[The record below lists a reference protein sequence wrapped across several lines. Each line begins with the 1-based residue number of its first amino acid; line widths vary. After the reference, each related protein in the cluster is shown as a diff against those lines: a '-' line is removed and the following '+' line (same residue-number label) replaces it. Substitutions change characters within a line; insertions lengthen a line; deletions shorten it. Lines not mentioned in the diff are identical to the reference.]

1 MESAVLES
9 SAQQPETMTQP
20 VSAAIAPLTT
30 AFYRTAMDRI
40 RQQAA
45 AANLD
50 GMLLLDSNNL
60 TYATGFFHRA
70 NERPMGVYI
79 PVAGEPVLL
88 MPHLEK
94 ENAEANWIQD
104 IRTYPEF
111 PGHVHP
117 VLWML
122 REIGTPRVGVDTLEG
137 RLLRD
142 ASAEF
147 PGLELSDIVTRQRF
161 VKTPEELALVRA
173 AAGYA
178 DACLDH
184 MRRHI
189 AEIVAGGGTEIDIMH
204 AGVGAAAAK
213 LKSELGQAF
222 DGTEL
227 SVGGSV
233 HSGPRGA
240 LPHGQTTAR
249 RPQPGDTIIAGIG
262 ATVGGY
268 HAESGAT
275 FVYGEPVRDTLK
287 CLKAAAAA
295 DAAGIAALKPGA
307 RCEDVNIA
315 ALAEIEA
322 AGFGAFIRHRIGH
335 GMGVQG
341 HEGPWLAPGDRTL
354 VAEGMVFSN
363 EPGIYRPEIDGYRTI
378 NTMIVGA
385 DGVEVPSRFQSNFD
399 IEQRI
404 ITP

>member
-1 MESAVLES
+1 MSLATGSAERM
-9 SAQQPETMTQP
+9 QPMA
-20 VSAAIAPLTT
+20 AAIAPLTE
-30 AFYRTAMDRI
+30 AFYRTTMDRT
-40 RQQAA
+40 RAKAA
-45 AANLD
+45 AAGLD
-50 GMLLLDSNNL
+50 GLLLLDSNNL

-70 NERPMGVYI
+70 NERPMAVYI
-79 PVAGEPVLL
+79 PVDGDPVLL

-94 ENAEANWIQD
+94 ENAEANWIRD
-104 IRTYPEF
+104 IRTYPEY

-122 REIGTPRVGVDTLEG
+122 RETDAQHIGIDQIDG
-137 RLLRD
+137 RLFREV
-142 ASAEF
+142 SAEF
-147 PGLELSDIVTRQRF
+147 PGLEFSDAVTRLRF

-173 AAGYA
+173 AALYA

-189 AEIVAGGGTEIDIMH
+189 ADIVAGGGTEIDIMQ
-204 AGVGAAAAK
+204 AGVGAASAK
-213 LKSELGQAF
+213 LKRELGPAF

-227 SVGGSV
+227 QVAGSV

-275 FVYGEPVRDTLK
+275 FVYGEPVRDTMA

-295 DAAGIAALKPGA
+295 DAAGIAALRPGA

-341 HEGPWLAPGDRTL
+341 HEGPWLAPGDPTI

-363 EPGIYRPEIDGYRTI
+363 EPGIYRPDIDGYRTI
-378 NTMIVGA
+378 STMIVGPE
-385 DGVEVPSRFQSNFD
+385 GVEVPSRFQADFT

-404 ITP
+404 IAA